1 MSRSTS
7 GKGSHSEGKSSAK
20 PTRQVAQTTDAIT
33 LCNPE
38 VAQTAA
44 GALLQERERLGNRQF
59 HALLR
64 GSRAP
69 PDDTPRAHAALQRK
83 GSREDEPGDAYE
95 HEADRVAEQILRMP
109 QPQASRQSPIQ
120 APRFSRYAGDASA
133 PCGTALLSVQE
144 ALSSSG
150 QPLDAAARAFMEP
163 RFGHDFTK
171 VRVHAGAAAER
182 SARAVSARAYTVGN
196 DIVFG
201 AGQFAPGTVQGRRLL
216 AHELTHVVQQS
227 SGQATSVAQLQ
238 RAANPP
244 IPVTRETARAWVSG
258 EWLYYLIREDIQW
271 HIDPTGWFMQL
282 VIYFEDPRQR
292 QRYSPEQ
299 IAETCLQVWEGS
311 TGITLKEGKREAFAQ
326 DIKENVATWRE
337 DSKAYLVSFDYYEFQ
352 QALDPPSW
360 AAYKQ
365 ALKEV
370 LGGGDV
376 FLNGQLIASGNFATG
391 KKGAKGPAQG
401 AGAGASAGAERS
413 QWAEAQKDAITAL
426 IDEARKDSP
435 RPKDLPDQIA
445 LWYNE
450 RDQSWYFNVW
460 TYLDRR
466 GEEKR
471 GQAVKLKPGESTE
484 DLWERVRDAT
494 AQALQAGEDR
504 ERREQAKLAPAWA
517 RELEHELR
525 KRLDALRKKEGGDA
539 FPDGMVLVPEP
550 DVRLQIWVERG
561 KAPTVQ
567 RSYGSVP
574 LVYGAR
580 VDQLVPYVRHV
591 AAMLRQYEQTPPGQ
605 ERPVPQVLLDD
616 PEKLAL
622 GAFPAEIRPV
632 DLRGDN
638 ITVTGAKNEFHMAMD
653 YEAVYGGGE
662 LKDLAIASKLYQQYI
677 HFYWEVYPVPANVP
691 LPEGRK
697 KAPESWERR
706 WQWLYDS
713 FNPPLDEQGYRQ
725 KRAASVSGP
734 TVTSTDGP
742 DSSSRVKMPSTP
754 GDYLV
759 RCVTGHGAIGE
770 HKLKRISSEAY
781 YPVRVRPI
789 EEVAKGAASQRLAA
803 IAATEA
809 ELRGD
814 KKLLDEVSLEENER
828 AMLEAKQLIK
838 GADLERMRKK
848 ETQTLSQNTEEEI
861 AHATKMLE
869 DAKQLDSLLDGIL
882 ERAKAQG
889 AEPSALLKERPEVKA
904 KPELLTLHWYLIS
917 AGTTAQAYAKDLE
930 EKITQL
936 KGVQKRAGEFASN
949 LKASSPYQYS
959 AEAAFASEVT
969 GQVYPLVLMVGEA
982 PDSVKAA
989 FIAAQGGFS
998 LGEPKGVAYG
1008 VVDVTSR
1015 QTQDVYYG
1023 YSEKSGPEGHREA
1036 IDNAFEK
1043 FGEEAVY
1050 GEGIIAAR
1058 IPPGPAGEKDASH
1071 PGTEIKT
1078 YTSAPGPIQKVL
1090 YVLGIIAALVGVAAL
1105 VATGV
1110 GAPVA
1115 AGILGAV
1122 AATAGAILALR
1133 NISKRQRSHTL
1144 ELDAELVF
1152 DIVSIIA
1159 VVPAVAGAR
1168 VAIRTAAGLRTAA
1181 ITRTFLEIYALSELG
1196 ATVIL
1201 VPVKLAQDIRRIE
1214 EDPEL
1219 TDEQKQLMIAEARLG
1234 AVQAGIMLLGGVAAA
1249 HVGGRRQAGGGFDEN
1264 SAALRRQIELLEL
1277 EGFGEYKSMQERGW
1291 IDAKGNWTEGA
1302 PEVVRSRAKPAP
1314 AEVIEQP
1321 KAGGKELTT
1330 GKPAEADV
1338 PTEQKSTTATEEPP
1352 AKPAETEAVPVEQ
1365 PKPGAKQTAA
1375 AKPAQP
1381 KVADMASI
1389 GADTDPVQILD
1400 AENFS
1405 KVKLKPGQDALYVL
1419 RDADGTILKVGK
1431 TSEGGAKNRF
1441 SVYKRAGKL
1450 TGKQLQLEVHP
1461 LKPSA
1466 KNAEHFEG
1474 ALRTKMESQGN
1485 AMPWDNTGGR
1495 LGRPGF
1501 GTPGEGVRTPP
1512 ISKGEMQKLLT
1523 VHKGDLRAVG
1533 KELGVHRRT
1542 VDLWAKALGLLPK
1555 DFK

>member
-1 MSRSTS
+1 MRPTRSND
-7 GKGSHSEGKSSAK
+7 SAK
-20 PTRQVAQTTDAIT
+20 DRRRGTPTARLEATR
-33 LCNPE
+33 LGE
-38 VAQTAA
+38 H
-44 GALLQERERLGNRQF
+44 ALLEERERLGNRAF
-59 HALLR
+59 
-64 GSRAP
+64 G
-69 PDDTPRAHAALQRK
+69 AALQRTL
-83 GSREDEPGDAYE
+83 SPPDDPLER
-95 HEADRVAEQILRMP
+95 EADRAAQRVLRMP
-109 QPQASRQSPIQ
+109 QSALPRDPVARTGGAERVVHAPGQA
-120 APRFSRYAGDASA
+120 
-133 PCGTALLSVQE
+133 
-144 ALSSSG
+144 
-150 QPLDAAARAFMEP
+150 LDAATRAFMEP
-163 RFGHDFTK
+163 RFGRDLSG
-171 VRVHAGAAAER
+171 VRLHTDPAANR
-182 SARAVSARAYTVGN
+182 SARAVGAKAYTVGD

-201 AGQFAPGTVQGRRLL
+201 AGRFAPATGEGRRLL
-216 AHELTHVVQQS
+216 AHELAHVTQR
-227 SGQATSVAQLQ
+227 SGRLQ
-238 RAANPP
+238 REPELKGAMR
-244 IPVTRETARAWVSG
+244 IPVQPSEFDRRSRIWG
-258 EWLYYLIREDIQW
+258 DWYHYNIRHDIQW
-271 HIDPTGWFMQL
+271 HN
-282 VIYFEDPRQR
+282 
-292 QRYSPEQ
+292 S
-299 IAETCLQVWEGS
+299 
-311 TGITLKEGKREAFAQ
+311 
-326 DIKENVATWRE
+326 
-337 DSKAYLVSFDYYEFQ
+337 
-352 QALDPPSW
+352 
-360 AAYKQ
+360 
-365 ALKEV
+365 
-370 LGGGDV
+370 LGGWDLV
-376 FLNGQLIASGNFATG
+376 
-391 KKGAKGPAQG
+391 
-401 AGAGASAGAERS
+401 
-413 QWAEAQKDAITAL
+413 
-426 IDEARKDSP
+426 IDEALEVRKKLSSLQVAYIAVRVLAAGVGLPMKSEGQALAEHIAEQIDTYGLADKETFVLNIPFDLIKSQFDEKAFEAYWADVKETYP
-435 RPKDLPDQIA
+435 DFERLYLLVACDDFGSGKESSKGDPEGSKRAKATKMEIDALLDKARKETPKPQDLPDQIV

-450 RDQSWYFNVW
+450 RDHNWYFNVW
-460 TYLDRR
+460 TYLDTA
-466 GEEKR
+466 GKEKR
-471 GQAVKLKPGESTE
+471 GQAIKLDPGENAE
-484 DLWERVRDAT
+484 ELWEKVRAAT
-494 AQALQAGEDR
+494 GQALQAGEDR
-504 ERREQAKLAPAWA
+504 ERSAQAKLAPAWA
-517 RELEHELR
+517 RELERELR
-525 KRLDALRKKEGGDA
+525 KRLDALRKEEDGDD

-561 KAPTVQ
+561 KTPTVQ

-591 AAMLRQYEQTPPGQ
+591 AAMLRQYEQTPTGQ
-605 ERPVPQVLLDD
+605 ERPKPAILLDD
-616 PEKLAL
+616 PQKLAL

-632 DLRGDN
+632 DLRSDN
-638 ITVTGAKNEFHMAMD
+638 ITVTGAKNEFHMMMD

-677 HFYWEVYPVPANVP
+677 HFYWEVYPVPADVP
-691 LPEGRK
+691 LPKGRK

-706 WQWLYDS
+706 RQWLYDS
-713 FNPPLDEQGYRQ
+713 FNPPLDEQGYREP
-725 KRAASVSGP
+725 RAASVSGP
-734 TVTSTDGP
+734 SVTSTDSS

-789 EEVAKGAASQRLAA
+789 EEVVKGAASQRLAA

-809 ELRGD
+809 ELQGD
-814 KKLLDEVSLEENER
+814 KKLLDEVSLEQNEKE
-828 AMLEAKQLIK
+828 MLEAKQLVK
-838 GADLERMRKK
+838 GADLARMRKK

-869 DAKQLDSLLDGIL
+869 DAKQLDSLLGGIL

-904 KPELLTLHWYLIS
+904 KPELLTLYWYLIS
-917 AGTTAQAYAKDLE
+917 EGTTAQAYAKDLE

-936 KGVQKRAGEFASN
+936 KGVQKRAGEFAAD

-989 FIAAQGGFS
+989 MIAAKGGFS
-998 LGEPKGVAYG
+998 LGDPSKGVAYA
-1008 VVDVTSR
+1008 VVDVTSH

-1023 YSEKSGPEGHREA
+1023 YSEKSGSVGHREA
-1036 IDNAFEK
+1036 IDAAFEK

-1058 IPPGPAGEKDASH
+1058 IPPGTAGEKDQNQ

-1090 YVLGIIAALVGVAAL
+1090 YVLGIIAAIVGVAAL

-1144 ELDAELVF
+1144 ELDAELVL

-1201 VPVKLAQDIRRIE
+1201 VPVKLAQDIQRIE

-1219 TDEQKQLMIAEARLG
+1219 SDEQKQLMIAEARLG
-1234 AVQAGIMLLGGVAAA
+1234 AVQAGIMLLGGAVAA
-1249 HVGGRRQAGGGFDEN
+1249 HVGGQRQAGGGFDEN
-1264 SAALRRQIELLEL
+1264 STALRRQIELLEL

-1291 IDAKGNWTEGA
+1291 VDATGNWTESA

-1321 KAGGKELTT
+1321 KAGGEELTT

-1338 PTEQKSTTATEEPP
+1338 PAEQKSKAATEEPP

-1365 PKPGAKQTAA
+1365 PKPGAKETAA

-1405 KVKLKPGQDALYVL
+1405 KVKLKPGQDALYIL

-1431 TSEGGAKNRF
+1431 TSAGGAKNRF

-1466 KNAEHFEG
+1466 HNAEHFEG
-1474 ALRTKMESQGN
+1474 ALRTKMKSEGN

-1512 ISKGEMQKLLT
+1512 ITKGEMQKLLT
-1523 VHKGDLRAVG
+1523 AHNGDLRAVG
-1533 KELGVHRRT
+1533 KELRVHRRT